1 VVLRDVVEVRLLH
14 GYRLWLRFDDGTEGE
29 VDLEPELS
37 FEGIFEPLR
46 DPSYFARVEVDSEL
60 GMLVWPNGA
69 DWDSLV
75 LYSRVTGRP
84 VEELL
89 DESLPSRR

>member
-1 VVLRDVVEVRLLH
+1 LRDVVEVRLLQ

-29 VDLEPELS
+29 VDLGPELS

-46 DPSYFARVEVDSEL
+46 DPSYFARVDVDPEL
-60 GMLVWPNGA
+60 GTLVWPNGA

-75 LYSRVTGRP
+75 LYSYVTNRS

-89 DESLPSRR
+89 AESLPVRR